1 MTADQL
7 LPADFFAFQS
17 LLTDSEQ
24 QELVALR
31 EFLAAEVKP
40 RVNAAWAAAEF
51 PMDLIPRFVEA
62 DLVGRSYEY
71 EGRPRISRLLEGF
84 QAMEL
89 ARVDP
94 SMATFFGV
102 HNGLALGSLM
112 LLGSA
117 EQQARW
123 VPAMRSM
130 ETIGAFGL
138 TEPLGGS
145 DVARGMR
152 TTARRDGDEWVLDG
166 AKRWIGN
173 GTFADVLVL
182 FARDVADDQ
191 VKGFLVEQG
200 TPGFSA
206 AKIEDKFALRTV
218 QNADLTF
225 TGCRIPATAKLEN
238 CNSFRDVNKVLK
250 ETRAGVAW
258 AGVGCQ
264 LGAYEVAVAYAGE
277 RQQFGRPIGGFQL
290 IQDLLVRML
299 GNVTA
304 SLGMTVRLAQLL
316 EDGALRDDQ
325 AALAKSYVTSRGRE
339 TVGWARE
346 LFGGNGIVL
355 ENDVIR
361 YFADAEALYSY
372 EGTREINTLIVGR
385 SITGLGAFV

>member
-1 MTADQL
+1 MTSDH

-17 LLTDSEQ
+17 LLSDSEQ
-24 QELVALR
+24 KELVTLR
-31 EFLAAEVKP
+31 EFLAAEVAP

-62 DLVGRSYEY
+62 DLVGRSYDY

-123 VPAMRSM
+123 VPSMRRM

-173 GTFADVLVL
+173 GTFADVLVV

-191 VKGFLVEQG
+191 VKGFLVEKG

-206 AKIEDKFALRTV
+206 TKIEDKFALRTV

-225 TGCRIPATAKLEN
+225 TDCRIPASAKLEN

-264 LGAYEVAVAYAGE
+264 VGAYEVAVRYAKE
-277 RQQFGRPIGGFQL
+277 REQFGRPIGGFQL
-290 IQDLLVRML
+290 IQDLLARML
-299 GNVTA
+299 GNITA
-304 SLGMTVRLAQLL
+304 SIGMTVRVSQLQ
-316 EDGALRDDQ
+316 EDGQLRDDQ

-339 TVGWARE
+339 TVAWARE
-346 LFGGNGIVL
+346 LLGGNGIVL
-355 ENDVIR
+355 EHDVIR
-361 YFADAEALYSY
+361 FFADAEALYSY
-372 EGTREINTLIVGR
+372 EGTREMNTLIVGR
-385 SITGLGAFV
+385 AITGLSAFV

>member
-1 MTADQL
+1 MTADL
-7 LPADFFAFQS
+7 LTADFFEFQS
-17 LLTDSEQ
+17 LLTEGEQ
-24 QELVALR
+24 KELVVLR
-31 EFLAAEVKP
+31 EFLAAEVRP

-62 DLVGRSYEY
+62 DLVGRSYDW

-84 QAMEL
+84 QSMEL

-123 VPAMRSM
+123 VPSMRTM
-130 ETIGAFGL
+130 EKIGAFGL
-138 TEPLGGS
+138 TEPMGGS

-173 GTFADVLVL
+173 GTFADVLVV

-191 VKGFLVEQG
+191 VKGFLVEKG
-200 TPGFSA
+200 TPGFA
-206 AKIEDKFALRTV
+206 ATKIEDKFALRTV

-225 TGCRIPATAKLEN
+225 TDCRIPASAKLEN

-264 LGAYEVAVAYAGE
+264 LGAYEAAVAYAKE
-277 RQQFGRPIGGFQL
+277 REQFGRPIGGFQL
-290 IQDLLVRML
+290 VQDLLARML
-299 GNVTA
+299 GNITA
-304 SLGMTVRLAQLL
+304 SIGMTVRVSQLQ
-316 EDGALRDDQ
+316 EEGRLRDDQ

-339 TVGWARE
+339 TVAWARE

-372 EGTREINTLIVGR
+372 EGTREMNTLIVGR
-385 SITGLGAFV
+385 AITGLSAFV

>member
-1 MTADQL
+1 MTSDHL
-7 LPADFFAFQS
+7 TADFFAFQS
-17 LLTDSEQ
+17 LLDASEQ
-24 QELVALR
+24 KELVALR
-31 EFLAAEVKP
+31 EFLAAEVAP

-84 QAMEL
+84 TAMEL

-123 VPAMRSM
+123 VPSMRRM

-152 TTARRDGDEWVLDG
+152 TTARRDGDSWVLDG

-173 GTFADVLVL
+173 GTFADVLVV

-191 VKGFLVEQG
+191 VKGFLVEKG

-206 AKIEDKFALRTV
+206 TKIEDKFALRTV

-225 TGCRIPATAKLEN
+225 TDCRIPASAKLEN

-264 LGAYEVAVAYAGE
+264 LGAYEVAVRYARE
-277 RQQFGRPIGGFQL
+277 REQFGRPIGSFQL
-290 IQDLLVRML
+290 VQDLLARML

-304 SLGMTVRLAQLL
+304 SMGMVVRVSQLQ
-316 EDGALRDDQ
+316 EDGLLRDDQ
-325 AALAKSYVTSRGRE
+325 AALAKSYVTSRCRE
-339 TVGWARE
+339 TVAWARE

-355 ENDVIR
+355 EHDVIR
-361 YFADAEALYSY
+361 FFADAEALYSY
-372 EGTREINTLIVGR
+372 EGTREMNTLIVGR
-385 SITGLGAFV
+385 SITGISAFV